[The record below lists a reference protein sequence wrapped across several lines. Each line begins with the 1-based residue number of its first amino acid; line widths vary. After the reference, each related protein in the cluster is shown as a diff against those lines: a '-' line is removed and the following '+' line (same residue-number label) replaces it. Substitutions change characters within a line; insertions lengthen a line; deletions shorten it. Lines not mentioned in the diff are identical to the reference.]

1 MIRQRALG
9 SIRRTRTSAS
19 TSTSYSS
26 STTSSSTSSSNNPL
40 RRLARGSLRGAGAMH
55 FYYGGGT
62 GRSIFTTAAALAS
75 AYYVG
80 GLGACACMA
89 WGGVHKSI

>member
-1 MIRQRALG
+1 
-9 SIRRTRTSAS
+9 
-19 TSTSYSS
+19 
-26 STTSSSTSSSNNPL
+26 
-40 RRLARGSLRGAGAMH
+40 MH

-80 GLGACACMA
+80 GLGALRCVVASRACLRRA
-89 WGGVHKSI
+89 

>member
-1 MIRQRALG
+1 
-9 SIRRTRTSAS
+9 
-19 TSTSYSS
+19 
-26 STTSSSTSSSNNPL
+26 
-40 RRLARGSLRGAGAMH
+40 MH

-89 WGGVHKSI
+89 WGGEHKSI